1 MSQGTLFTIF
11 VSACLVALVGADSD
25 EHPETWDDY
34 WDNHWEEFDELV
46 ETGGYVDKTPLL
58 KWFISRRRHLAL
70 LAPPKL
76 GRTTNQLMI
85 RRFFEKEV
93 MPLDANYK
101 PTIKKPE
108 TWNETVFKD
117 LAVCKDRKFCDDHFR
132 KYPVIYLDFSN
143 LNTTTELSFF
153 HSIRYLTTYMWM
165 DHDSLRNSKALSE
178 KEHDKFI
185 KYRHPRGGIEMPN
198 DFVAAGGWL
207 LSLWLW
213 KHYNKTS
220 IVLID
225 NFESPA
231 ECLINANQTKRKE
244 KLKLLRPLQDFVVKL
259 IIGNDHVHHSLFIGQ
274 RRIDDY
280 LTKEMTSLVY
290 QPLFESAELRPF
302 YGFSEAEVQGVIKE
316 FNRTDHTKN
325 IMADLTKH
333 KVPGGQTVY
342 SAFSM
347 HDWCKAERKKAKE
360 KLKKE
365 KKRRRRDI
373 AQPSTIDRETFEEV
387 VRSGG
392 YVDKSLLIKH
402 FISQR
407 KHLAILAP
415 RRFGKSLNMEM
426 IRKFV
431 EIPVDQEG
439 RKIYDRTSGDFFAFN
454 ELAVCSDKHFCHMHY
469 AAHPAIYLDFHDLD
483 LTDHAGFY
491 NSFRQLIFNLFIQH
505 DYLKASDI
513 LEPRTSTIS
522 TTTDTRSHPCK
533 MKTSPTDPCVLT
545 RLLATHFN
553 ESCMVFIDNFDAP
566 AAEMMLV
573 AGQ

>member
-1 MSQGTLFTIF
+1 MSQKTLII
-11 VSACLVALVGADSD
+11 VLASASLVAIVRANSGERPSTGD
-25 EHPETWDDY
+25 ENWDKPR
-34 WDNHWEEFDELV
+34 EEFDELV
-46 ETGGYVDKTPLL
+46 KTGAYVDKTPLL
-58 KWFISRRRHLAL
+58 KWFISQRRHLVL

-76 GRTTNQLMI
+76 GRTTNQRMI
-85 RRFFEKEV
+85 KRFFEKEV
-93 MPLDANYK
+93 LPLDANFK
-101 PTIKKPE
+101 PTKKKPE
-108 TWNETVFKD
+108 TWGETVFRLKD
-117 LAVCKDRKFCDDHFR
+117 LAVCGDREFCDDHFR
-132 KYPVIYLDFSN
+132 KYPVIYLDFSD
-143 LNTTTELSFF
+143 LNTTTERAFF
-153 HSIRYLTTYMWM
+153 NSIRHLTTYMWM
-165 DHDSLRNSKALSE
+165 DHDFLRNSVELSE
-178 KEHDKFI
+178 EEYDLFL
-185 KYRHPRGGIEMPN
+185 KYRFPSGMEEMPD
-198 DFVAAGGWL
+198 DFVVSGGRL
-207 LSLWLW
+207 LPLWLW

-225 NFESPA
+225 NFDSPA
-231 ECLINANQTKRKE
+231 ECLINATQTERKE

-259 IIGNDHVHHSLFIGQ
+259 IIGNDHVHHSLLIGQ
-274 RRIDDY
+274 RRIDDS

-290 QPLFESAELRPF
+290 QPLLESAELRPF
-302 YGFSEAEVQGVIKE
+302 YGFSETQVKDVVEK
-316 FNRTDHTKN
+316 FNCTDHMTN
-325 IMADLTKH
+325 IMASLTKH
-333 KVPGGQTVY
+333 KTPGGQTVY

-347 HDWCKAERKKAKE
+347 HDWCEAEKE
-360 KLKKE
+360 KLKNQKT
-365 KKRRRRDI
+365 RRKRDI
-373 AQPSTIDRETFEEV
+373 VQPSTIDRETFEEV